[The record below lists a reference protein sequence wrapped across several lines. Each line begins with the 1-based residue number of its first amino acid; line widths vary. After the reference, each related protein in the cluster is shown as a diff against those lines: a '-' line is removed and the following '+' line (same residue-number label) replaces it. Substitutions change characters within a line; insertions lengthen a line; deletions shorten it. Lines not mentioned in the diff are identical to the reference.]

1 MIPTY
6 FANAISLIV
15 QTAAKQ
21 APPPSPPPPAALLTT
36 SSSLAASLKSSFP
49 DQNLALLPQPYWWW
63 QSGTAVEALL
73 NYGPTTGDWQYEE
86 MLKNTIVTQAT
97 ATNDF
102 MTIDATG
109 NDDQA
114 WWALAALT
122 AAENKVPQLGGIAW
136 VDLARNVF
144 NEQRQRYE
152 DGANTCGGGLRWK
165 IDYEDGNNGWHYKNA
180 ITNGLFFQLAAR
192 LAHLTNDTESLA
204 WAEKTYAWSTKVGLV
219 DKDFN
224 VYDGTDEEN
233 GCSDLNHNQWSYN
246 VGVYLYGSAVMA
258 VHTKDD
264 KWVNRTRGFIA
275 SAKRTFTS
283 PDTGALFES
292 KCEGKDIDDGGCDTD
307 QVSFK
312 GLLARWLG
320 AAAEILPEVK
330 EDVEKIINAAVTAV
344 QDEEKTDLG
353 PIESFNALEVVDA
366 SLRMQG
372 LGGVE
377 GVIGLG
383 KARRTKRSVA
393 GRISW

>member
-165 IDYEDGNNGWHYKNA
+165 ID
-180 ITNGLFFQLAAR
+180 
-192 LAHLTNDTESLA
+192 
-204 WAEKTYAWSTKVGLV
+204 
-219 DKDFN
+219 
-224 VYDGTDEEN
+224 
-233 GCSDLNHNQWSYN
+233 
-246 VGVYLYGSAVMA
+246 
-258 VHTKDD
+258 
-264 KWVNRTRGFIA
+264 
-275 SAKRTFTS
+275 
-283 PDTGALFES
+283 
-292 KCEGKDIDDGGCDTD
+292 
-307 QVSFK
+307 
-312 GLLARWLG
+312 
-320 AAAEILPEVK
+320 
-330 EDVEKIINAAVTAV
+330 
-344 QDEEKTDLG
+344 
-353 PIESFNALEVVDA
+353 
-366 SLRMQG
+366 
-372 LGGVE
+372 
-377 GVIGLG
+377 
-383 KARRTKRSVA
+383 
-393 GRISW
+393 